1 MKPCPN
7 EKRIAHK
14 DDLKKMK
21 KAILKEDRKE
31 DDKRYQKKSPKRKK

>member
-1 MKPCPN
+1 MKADPN

-14 DDLKKMK
+14 SDLKKMK

-31 DDKRYQKKSPKRKK
+31 DNKMYVKKSSKGKK